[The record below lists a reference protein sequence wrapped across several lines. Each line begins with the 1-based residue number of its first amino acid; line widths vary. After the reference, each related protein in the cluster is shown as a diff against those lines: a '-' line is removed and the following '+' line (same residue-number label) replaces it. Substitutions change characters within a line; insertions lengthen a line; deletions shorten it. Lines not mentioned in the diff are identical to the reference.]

1 MSERGCRNGFLAFDA
16 LRGQSFENKSGKR
29 TAQGALDAH
38 ARGGYRGA
46 AMSAMDTSSPGQG
59 PGSGGLLARFDAG
72 FGKLTTTMNMIGTMW
87 IIVMTVLVVADV
99 IGLNLFR
106 QSVPAVKEFIQ
117 LSMPGIVFLQLAN
130 TLREDRHVSSDVL
143 ITKVRKRS
151 PRVASFTYAI
161 FNLIGMA
168 LMLFLAWKIWPKA
181 YQAYEQGFTRGH
193 EGLLTLPEWPSMAL
207 VVLGSAVMGI
217 QYLLIMIR
225 DFRDAF
231 SRSPSPHSEGGAA
244 I

>member
-1 MSERGCRNGFLAFDA
+1 MTST
-16 LRGQSFENKSGKR
+16 
-29 TAQGALDAH
+29 TAQAESPPPGGAGSEPGVLAKIDA
-38 ARGGYRGA
+38 Y
-46 AMSAMDTSSPGQG
+46 
-59 PGSGGLLARFDAG
+59 
-72 FGKLTTTMNMIGTMW
+72 FGKLTSIMNMIGTIW

-130 TLREDRHVSSDVL
+130 TLREDRHVSSD
-143 ITKVRKRS
+143 IFINKMRDRS
-151 PRVASFTYAI
+151 PRVASFTYGV

-168 LMLFLAWKIWPKA
+168 LMLFLSYRIFPKA
-181 YQAYEQGFTRGH
+181 EQAYTEGFTRGH

-207 VVLGSAVMGI
+207 VVFGAAIMGL
-217 QYLLIMIR
+217 QYLLLMIR
-225 DFRDAF
+225 DFRAAF
-231 SRSPSPHSEGGAA
+231 SSTPAPRHDGGSA

>member
-1 MSERGCRNGFLAFDA
+1 MEKFDRWFGR
-16 LRGQSFENKSGKR
+16 L
-29 TAQGALDAH
+29 
-38 ARGGYRGA
+38 
-46 AMSAMDTSSPGQG
+46 TSI
-59 PGSGGLLARFDAG
+59 
-72 FGKLTTTMNMIGTMW
+72 MNMIGTVW
-87 IIVMTVLVVADV
+87 IIVMTLLVVADV

-130 TLREDRHVSSDVL
+130 TLRENRHVSSDVL
-143 ITKVRKRS
+143 ITKVRRHS

-161 FNLIGMA
+161 FNLIGMW
-168 LMLFLAWKIWPKA
+168 LMLFLAWRIWPKA

-207 VVLGSAVMGI
+207 VVFGSAVMGI
-217 QYLLIMIR
+217 QYMLIMIR

-231 SRSPSPHSEGGAA
+231 SRAPDPHSEGGAA
-244 I
+244 V